1 MTLSIGNASLMP
13 SLQASPL
20 QQPALQQ
27 MRQLAEQASGAA
39 GVSVGTSRSVGGV
52 SESGFAGELRASLD
66 RVNQLQQ
73 VSSQQQTAFQ
83 SGDPSVALNDVMVD
97 KQKASVAFEMTVQLR
112 NRLVTAYKDVMNMPV

>member
-1 MTLSIGNASLMP
+1 MTLPIGNAALLS
-13 SLQASPL
+13 SLQPSSL

-27 MRQLAEQASGAA
+27 MRQLAHQAAGAVQASGET
-39 GVSVGTSRSVGGV
+39 GS
-52 SESGFAGELRASLD
+52 SGFAGELRASLD

-83 SGDPSVALNDVMVD
+83 SGDPRVALNDVMVD